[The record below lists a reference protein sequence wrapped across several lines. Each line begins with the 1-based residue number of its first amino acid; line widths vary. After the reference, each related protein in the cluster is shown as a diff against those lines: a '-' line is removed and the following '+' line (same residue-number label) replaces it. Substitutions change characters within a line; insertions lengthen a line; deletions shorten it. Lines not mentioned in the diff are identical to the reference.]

1 MTRIKTSP
9 HSIQRGIE
17 LRVLREQLGLDQD
30 QAGVLIHRSDT
41 VISFLENGGKV
52 QVEKYGDALEH
63 EYKMRLGQ
71 SSAEDL
77 SWEVAGDPFCQ
88 AYIPSIEEPVESEP
102 EDGLVR
108 VDFQGDTLTAIERD
122 GKVWVSVRRVCEA
135 LGVDFAGQWREIQKD
150 QALCS
155 CVDQWSTHDKMAR
168 IQPALLI
175 STKGL
180 MLWLAGIST
189 SRVSPH
195 TAQKLTAYKLECAEV
210 LERHFF
216 AKHQASPP
224 SSSDLSTV
232 LMFMAEQNRQTL
244 MQVAELNRQA
254 QKDTLL
260 LVGQIISGKTQE
272 IQADATKAAKE
283 AAQEAITQEQERSR
297 QEVAEELFIPP
308 MGKPQPKGLRADI
321 NLRRDNFVRVRW
333 GGVGHSEANKLLY
346 AEFRARYGID
356 LPARAAAWN
365 RKEQP
370 AQGSLPFGPP
380 RKGSAYNGFD
390 VAQSMGLIKDLHAV
404 ACEIFDLRAGHGS
417 ESGPSATHAGF

>member
-1 MTRIKTSP
+1 MTRIKASSP
-9 HSIQRGIE
+9 HSIQRGKQ

-30 QAGVLIHRSDT
+30 QAGALIHRSDT
-41 VISFLENGGKV
+41 VISFLENGGQV

-71 SSAEDL
+71 ESSAED
-77 SWEVAGDPFCQ
+77 
-88 AYIPSIEEPVESEP
+88 PSIEEPEDEP

-108 VDFQGDTLTAIERD
+108 VEFQGDTLTAIERD

-195 TAQKLTAYKLECAEV
+195 AAQKLTAYKLECAEV

-216 AKHQASPP
+216 AKHQAHHSP
-224 SSSDLSTV
+224 SSASPFDLNHPVFASLAQTAALLGGKIGEFGV
-232 LMFMAEQNRQTL
+232 ELVNVKQQVEQQSKAVEDVAVEVGRIKEALQKDAKQRQQIAMDLRFGGISEPTQLPPPRTLRSSLNWRVRGWAFQNGIPYNDAWDRLYREYRDRYQYDIATRARNRKMSGVELAEQ
-244 MQVAELNRQA
+244 E
-254 QKDTLL
+254 
-260 LVGQIISGKTQE
+260 
-272 IQADATKAAKE
+272 
-283 AAQEAITQEQERSR
+283 
-297 QEVAEELFIPP
+297 
-308 MGKPQPKGLRADI
+308 
-321 NLRRDNFVRVRW
+321 
-333 GGVGHSEANKLLY
+333 
-346 AEFRARYGID
+346 
-356 LPARAAAWN
+356 
-365 RKEQP
+365 
-370 AQGSLPFGPP
+370 
-380 RKGSAYNGFD
+380 
-390 VAQSMGLIKDLHAV
+390 GLIESLYNL
-404 ACEIFDLRAGHGS
+404 ACFLFPMKAENEGGEAHV
-417 ESGPSATHAGF
+417 